1 MEEFLKDYVQMI
13 AEVRGLELN
22 GSQLQTIVNNLRNDD
37 SLWDIFDDYVN
48 DEIDEEVM

>member
-13 AEVRGLELN
+13 AEVRGLKLN

-37 SLWDIFDDYVN
+37 SLWDMFDSCIN
-48 DEIDEEVM
+48 DEIDEEVI

>member
-13 AEVRGLELN
+13 AEVRGLELDD
-22 GSQLQTIVNNLRNDD
+22 SLLQTIVNNLRENEA
-37 SLWDIFDDYVN
+37 LWDMFDSYVN

>member
-13 AEVRGLELN
+13 AEVRGLKLN
-22 GSQLQTIVNNLRNDD
+22 GLQLQTIVNNLRNDD
-37 SLWDIFDDYVN
+37 SLWDTFDSYIN